1 MNESKYAYARGGF
14 IDPTSGG
21 SIGIEVSSTFG
32 SPNLTFGPDLSAYY
46 TLMADPQIPAFL
58 LSGTC
63 PSFPVYRDSA
73 RTQSSGSGE
82 PLMKLM
88 DDLFGDAHADIPTLP
103 PQSIRRLT
111 VKARRRG
118 QAEPLPLDLED
129 D

>member
-1 MNESKYAYARGGF
+1 MNESKYINPVSRF
-14 IDPTSGG
+14 VDPTSSA
-21 SIGIEVSSTFG
+21 SIGIEVGPTFDT
-32 SPNLTFGPDLSAYY
+32 SHFTFGPEVSPFF

-88 DDLFGDAHADIPTLP
+88 DELFGDAHPDIPTLP
-103 PQSIRRLT
+103 PQSIRR
-111 VKARRRG
+111 
-118 QAEPLPLDLED
+118 
-129 D
+129 